1 MKCYD
6 CPRACGADRDGGQTG
21 YCRCGAKAV
30 VNKFIERFEYEEPC
44 LGEVAA
50 VFFGGC
56 NLGCSYCQNAAI
68 SKTPVGTEYDDRGLA
83 ALFDKAY
90 SLDLVTPTPWL
101 SAIER
106 AIPLCKKPHRVVY
119 NTSGYETVEAVR
131 RASMFTQVFLTDFK
145 YADDGAAEIVKEF
158 KSGKL
163 TLGVDDLGAEAAS
176 VLTGSTIDSNH
187 VVISASEDGGSPVAI
202 GFRAEKANGC
212 YRYFWLYRVKFGV
225 PATNLAT
232 KGDGITFSTPT
243 IEGTILH
250 RNKLDA
256 SGKHPWKAEVT
267 EGDKDVTAATITGW
281 YDEGYEPSYA
291 AEEV

>member
-1 MKCYD
+1 MKCYN

-68 SKTPVGTEYDDRGLA
+68 SRTPVGMEYDDRELS

-101 SAIER
+101 SNIER

-119 NTSGYETVEAVR
+119 NTSGYETVDAIR
-131 RASMFTQVFLTDFK
+131 RASRFTQVFLTDFK
-145 YADDGAAEIVKEF
+145 YADNGAAKRYSNAADYKDTALRALVAMREAVADEWNTADGKKTLERGLIVRHLVLPENADNSIKALDLIKEY
-158 KSGKL
+158 
-163 TLGVDDLGAEAAS
+163 LGADTVISLMSQFTPNGTGEPYAKLKKIEYKIAAS
-176 VLTGSTIDSNH
+176 HAVSLGFKNGYFQDFDS
-187 VVISASEDGGSPVAI
+187 ADA
-202 GFRAEKANGC
+202 K
-212 YRYFWLYRVKFGV
+212 Y
-225 PATNLAT
+225 
-232 KGDGITFSTPT
+232 TPDFK
-243 IEGTILH
+243 
-250 RNKLDA
+250 R
-256 SGKHPWKAEVT
+256 
-267 EGDKDVTAATITGW
+267 
-281 YDEGYEPSYA
+281 
-291 AEEV
+291 

>member
-145 YADDGAAEIVKEF
+145 YADDGAAKRYSNASDYKDTALRALVAMREAVSDEWNTADGKRTLERGLIVRHLVLPENVDNSIKALDIIKEY
-158 KSGKL
+158 
-163 TLGVDDLGAEAAS
+163 LGAD
-176 VLTGSTIDSNH
+176 T
-187 VVISASEDGGSPVAI
+187 VISLMSQFTPNGTGEPNAKLKKIEYKIAANHAMSL
-202 GFRAEKANGC
+202 GFKNG
-212 YRYFWLYRVKFGV
+212 YFQDFDSADAKY
-225 PATNLAT
+225 
-232 KGDGITFSTPT
+232 TPDFK
-243 IEGTILH
+243 
-250 RNKLDA
+250 R
-256 SGKHPWKAEVT
+256 
-267 EGDKDVTAATITGW
+267 
-281 YDEGYEPSYA
+281 
-291 AEEV
+291 